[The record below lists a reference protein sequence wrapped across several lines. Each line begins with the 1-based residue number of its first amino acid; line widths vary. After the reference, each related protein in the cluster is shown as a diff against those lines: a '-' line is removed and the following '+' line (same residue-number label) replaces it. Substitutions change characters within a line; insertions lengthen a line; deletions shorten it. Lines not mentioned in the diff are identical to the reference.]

1 MHSRARHVAPR
12 GAAVSPS
19 GGFSLARVLELVA
32 AVDEAMPDGPPI
44 EVAVGGAVAMMQIA
58 PGRLS
63 EDIDVYEA
71 SLHPDLAAAAA
82 VVAERERLDPG
93 WLNNAAAQFGFPKL
107 DLQPEPLYEG
117 RRLVL
122 RVMEPVTMLLLKL
135 NAGRDKDLSDILL
148 LMDET
153 GFTTEDD
160 LSMLIHSYFED
171 HPESNLDRAWME
183 ATASESAALF
193 QAQHWGS
200 AIDPP
205 GSPPLQEPKGPALG
219 Q

>member
-1 MHSRARHVAPR
+1 MTVND
-12 GAAVSPS
+12 S
-19 GGFSLARVLELVA
+19 GGFTLARVLELVA
-32 AVDEAMPDGPPI
+32 AVDAAMPGGPPI

-63 EDIDVYEA
+63 EDIDVYMA
-71 SLHPDLAAAAA
+71 TLHPDLAAAVE
-82 VVAERERLDPG
+82 VVAEREGLDPG
-93 WLNNAAAQFGFPKL
+93 WLNNVAAQLGLPAF
-107 DLQPEPLYEG
+107 DLEPEPLYEG

-135 NAGRDKDLSDILL
+135 NAGRDKDINDILL

-160 LSMLIHSYFED
+160 LLLLIDSYLED
-171 HPESNLDRAWME
+171 HPESNLDRAWTE
-183 ATASESAALF
+183 NTAKASAALF

-200 AIDPP
+200 GIDP
-205 GSPPLQEPKGPALG
+205 
-219 Q
+219 

>member
-1 MHSRARHVAPR
+1 MSD
-12 GAAVSPS
+12 S

-32 AVDEAMPDGPPI
+32 AVDAAMPEGPPI

-71 SLHPDLAAAAA
+71 SLHPDLAAAVA
-82 VVAERERLDPG
+82 VVAEREGLDPG
-93 WLNNAAAQFGFPKL
+93 WLNNAAAQFGLPVF

-135 NAGRDKDLSDILL
+135 NAGRDKDMNDILL
-148 LMDET
+148 LMTAT

-160 LSMLIHSYFED
+160 LSMLIDSYFED
-171 HPESNLDRAWME
+171 HPESNLDHSWME
-183 ATASESAALF
+183 DTARESATLF
-193 QAQHWGS
+193 GAQHWGS
-200 AIDPP
+200 GIDPP
-205 GSPPLQEPKGPALG
+205 ESPPLQEPEEPTLG

>member
-1 MHSRARHVAPR
+1 MSD
-12 GAAVSPS
+12 S

-32 AVDEAMPDGPPI
+32 AVDAAMPEGPPM

-71 SLHPDLAAAAA
+71 SLHPDLATAVA
-82 VVAERERLDPG
+82 VVAEREGLDPG
-93 WLNNAAAQFGFPKL
+93 WLNNAAAQFGLPVF

-135 NAGRDKDLSDILL
+135 NAGRDKDVSDILL

-153 GFTTEDD
+153 GYTAEDD
-160 LSMLIHSYFED
+160 LSMLIDSYFED
-171 HPESNLDRAWME
+171 HPDSNLDRAWME
-183 ATASESAALF
+183 NTARESAALF

-200 AIDPP
+200 GIDPP
-205 GSPPLQEPKGPALG
+205 DSPPLQEPEGPTLG

>member
-1 MHSRARHVAPR
+1 
-12 GAAVSPS
+12 VSDG
-19 GGFSLARVLELVA
+19 GGFSIARVLELVA
-32 AVDEAMPDGPPI
+32 AVDAAMPEGPLVEI
-44 EVAVGGAVAMMQIA
+44 AVGGAVAMMQIA

-71 SLHPDLAAAAA
+71 SLHPDLATAVA
-82 VVAERERLDPG
+82 VVAEREGLDPG
-93 WLNNAAAQFGFPKL
+93 WLNNAAAQFGLPVF

-135 NAGRDKDLSDILL
+135 NAGRDKDLNDILL

-160 LSMLIHSYFED
+160 LLMLIDSCFED

-183 ATASESAALF
+183 HTARESAALF
-193 QAQHWGS
+193 GAQHWGS
-200 AIDPP
+200 GIDPP
-205 GSPPLQEPKGPALG
+205 ESPPLRTPKGPALG
-219 Q
+219 

>member
-1 MHSRARHVAPR
+1 MHSRTRHVEPR
-12 GAAVSPS
+12 GAAVSDS

-32 AVDEAMPDGPPI
+32 SVDAAMPEGPPI

-71 SLHPDLAAAAA
+71 SLHPDLEAAVA
-82 VVAERERLDPG
+82 VVAEREGLDPG
-93 WLNNAAAQFGFPKL
+93 WLNNAVAQFGIPVF
-107 DLQPEPLYEG
+107 DLRPEPLYEG

-135 NAGRDKDLSDILL
+135 NAGRDKDVHDILL
-148 LMDET
+148 LMAET
-153 GFTTEDD
+153 GFTTDD
-160 LSMLIHSYFED
+160 DMLMLIDSYFED
-171 HPESNLDRAWME
+171 HPESNLDRTWME
-183 ATASESAALF
+183 DTARASAALF
-193 QAQHWGS
+193 RAQHWGMG
-200 AIDPP
+200 IDPP
-205 GSPPLQEPKGPALG
+205 EDPPLQTPRGPALG

>member
-1 MHSRARHVAPR
+1 MSD
-12 GAAVSPS
+12 G

-32 AVDEAMPDGPPI
+32 AVDAAMPEGPPI

-71 SLHPDLAAAAA
+71 SLHPDLTAAVE
-82 VVAERERLDPG
+82 VVAEREGLDPG
-93 WLNNAAAQFGFPKL
+93 WLNNAAAQFGLPVF
-107 DLQPEPLYEG
+107 DVQPEPLYQG

-135 NAGRDKDLSDILL
+135 NAGRDKDVNDILL

-160 LSMLIHSYFED
+160 LSMLIDSYFED
-171 HPESNLDRAWME
+171 HPDSNLDRAWMGDTAKVS
-183 ATASESAALF
+183 ATLF
-193 QAQHWGS
+193 GAQHWGS
-200 AIDPP
+200 GLDPP
-205 GSPPLQEPKGPALG
+205 ESPPSRTSNGPAPG

>member
-1 MHSRARHVAPR
+1 MSD
-12 GAAVSPS
+12 SD
-19 GGFSLARVLELVA
+19 GFSLARVLELVA
-32 AVDEAMPDGPPI
+32 AVDAAMPEGPPI

-71 SLHPDLAAAAA
+71 SLHPDLTAAVA
-82 VVAERERLDPG
+82 VVAGCEGLDPG
-93 WLNNAAAQFGFPKL
+93 WLNNAAAQFGLPVF

-122 RVMEPVTMLLLKL
+122 RVMEPVTLLLLKL
-135 NAGRDKDLSDILL
+135 NAGRDKDMNDILL
-148 LMDET
+148 LMAET
-153 GFTTEDD
+153 RFTTEDD
-160 LSMLIHSYFED
+160 LLMLIDSYFKD

-183 ATASESAALF
+183 DTARASAALF
-193 QAQHWGS
+193 RAQHWGS
-200 AIDPP
+200 GLDPP
-205 GSPPLQEPKGPALG
+205 ESPPSQTPNGPVLG

>member
-1 MHSRARHVAPR
+1 MSD
-12 GAAVSPS
+12 SS
-19 GGFSLARVLELVA
+19 GFSLARVLELVA
-32 AVDEAMPDGPPI
+32 AVDAAMSEGPPI

-71 SLHPDLAAAAA
+71 SLPPDLVAAVE
-82 VVAERERLDPG
+82 VVAEREGLDPG
-93 WLNNAAAQFGFPKL
+93 WLNNAAAQFGLPVF
-107 DLQPEPLYEG
+107 DVRPEPLYEG

-135 NAGRDKDLSDILL
+135 NAGRDKDVNDILL
-148 LMDET
+148 LMGET

-160 LSMLIHSYFED
+160 LSMLIDSYFED

-183 ATASESAALF
+183 DTAKESATLF
-193 QAQHWGS
+193 GAQHWGS
-200 AIDPP
+200 GLDPP
-205 GSPPLQEPKGPALG
+205 ESPPFETPNGPAPG

>member
-1 MHSRARHVAPR
+1 MSD
-12 GAAVSPS
+12 S

-32 AVDEAMPDGPPI
+32 AVDAAMPDGPPI

-58 PGRLS
+58 PGRQS

-71 SLHPDLAAAAA
+71 SLHPDLAAAVA
-82 VVAERERLDPG
+82 VVAEREGLDPG
-93 WLNNAAAQFGFPKL
+93 WLNNAAAQFGLPVF

-117 RRLVL
+117 QRLVL
-122 RVMEPVTMLLLKL
+122 KVMEPVTMLLLKL
-135 NAGRDKDLSDILL
+135 NAGRDKDVNDILL

-160 LSMLIHSYFED
+160 VLILIDSYFED

-183 ATASESAALF
+183 HTAKVSTTLF

-200 AIDPP
+200 GVDPP
-205 GSPPLQEPKGPALG
+205 ESPPFQAPKGPALD

>member
-1 MHSRARHVAPR
+1 M
-12 GAAVSPS
+12 S
-19 GGFSLARVLELVA
+19 GSVGFSLARVLELAA
-32 AVDEAMPDGPPI
+32 AVDAAMPDGPPV

-71 SLHPDLAAAAA
+71 SLPPDLAAAVA
-82 VVAERERLDPG
+82 VVAEREGLDRG
-93 WLNNAAAQFGFPKL
+93 WLNNAVAQFGLPAF

-135 NAGRDKDLSDILL
+135 NAGRDKDVSDILL

-160 LSMLIHSYFED
+160 LLMLIDSYFED

-183 ATASESAALF
+183 DTAKESAALF
-193 QAQHWGS
+193 GAQHWGS
-200 AIDPP
+200 GIDPP
-205 GSPPLQEPKGPALG
+205 ESLPLQEPKGPTLG

>member
-1 MHSRARHVAPR
+1 MSD
-12 GAAVSPS
+12 S

-32 AVDEAMPDGPPI
+32 AVDAAMPEGPLI

-71 SLHPDLAAAAA
+71 SLPPDLAAAVE
-82 VVAERERLDPG
+82 VVAEREGLDPG
-93 WLNNAAAQFGFPKL
+93 WLNNAAAQFGLPVF
-107 DLQPEPLYEG
+107 DVRPEPLYEG

-135 NAGRDKDLSDILL
+135 NAGRDKDVNDILL

-160 LSMLIHSYFED
+160 LLMLIDSYFED

-183 ATASESAALF
+183 DTAKESATLF
-193 QAQHWGS
+193 GAQQWGS
-200 AIDPP
+200 GLDPP
-205 GSPPLQEPKGPALG
+205 ESPPSPTPSDE
-219 Q
+219 

>member
-1 MHSRARHVAPR
+1 MSD
-12 GAAVSPS
+12 S

-32 AVDEAMPDGPPI
+32 AVDAAMPEGPPM

-71 SLHPDLAAAAA
+71 SLHPDLATAVA
-82 VVAERERLDPG
+82 VVAEREGLDPG
-93 WLNNAAAQFGFPKL
+93 WLNNAAAQFGLPVF

-135 NAGRDKDLSDILL
+135 NAGRDKDVSDILL

-153 GFTTEDD
+153 GYTAEDD
-160 LSMLIHSYFED
+160 LSMLIDSYFED
-171 HPESNLDRAWME
+171 HPDSNLDRAWME
-183 ATASESAALF
+183 NTARESAALF

-200 AIDPP
+200 GIDPP
-205 GSPPLQEPKGPALG
+205 DSPPLQEAEGPTLG

>member
-1 MHSRARHVAPR
+1 MSD
-12 GAAVSPS
+12 S

-32 AVDEAMPDGPPI
+32 AVDAAMPEGPPI
-44 EVAVGGAVAMMQIA
+44 EVVVGGAVAMMQIA

-71 SLHPDLAAAAA
+71 SLPPDLAAA
-82 VVAERERLDPG
+82 VEEVAEREGLDPG
-93 WLNNAAAQFGFPKL
+93 WLNNAAAQFGLPVF
-107 DLQPEPLYEG
+107 DVRPEPLYEG

-135 NAGRDKDLSDILL
+135 NAGRDKDVNDILL

-160 LSMLIHSYFED
+160 LLILIDSYFED
-171 HPESNLDRAWME
+171 HPDSNLDRAWME
-183 ATASESAALF
+183 DTAKQSATLF
-193 QAQHWGS
+193 QRQHWGTG
-200 AIDPP
+200 IDPP
-205 GSPPLQEPKGPALG
+205 DSPPFETPNGPVLD

>member
-1 MHSRARHVAPR
+1 
-12 GAAVSPS
+12 VSNS
-19 GGFSLARVLELVA
+19 GGFSLDRVLELVA
-32 AVDEAMPDGPPI
+32 AVDAAMPEGTPI

-71 SLHPDLAAAAA
+71 SLPPDLAAAVE
-82 VVAERERLDPG
+82 VVAEREGLDPG
-93 WLNNAAAQFGFPKL
+93 WLNNAAAQFGLPVF
-107 DLQPEPLYEG
+107 DVRPEPLYEG

-135 NAGRDKDLSDILL
+135 NAGRDKDVNDILL
-148 LMDET
+148 LMGET

-160 LSMLIHSYFED
+160 LFMLIDSYFED

-183 ATASESAALF
+183 DTAKQSATLF
-193 QAQHWGS
+193 GAQHWGPGL
-200 AIDPP
+200 DPP
-205 GSPPLQEPKGPALG
+205 ESPPSPTPNGPAPG